1 MAGAYF
7 NRGGGNTYISSL
19 AVVTSKLHILS
30 AGKDNLPAPAVIIVP
45 AKIIDMICIT
55 EWAVFGGE
63 ISATRGRRRK
73 ERLRAP

>member
-30 AGKDNLPAPAVIIVP
+30 AGKDNLPKTAVIAYA
-45 AKIIDMICIT
+45 AKNADMFCIW
-55 EWAVFGGE
+55 EVFRGL
-63 ISATRGRRRK
+63 ISSQ
-73 ERLRAP
+73 L